1 MESAGRVR
9 ARPKREM
16 ENIVA
21 GQGCE
26 GPTWQCMRMR
36 DMRFLFFRV

>member
-1 MESAGRVR
+1 MERAGRVR

-26 GPTWQCMRMR
+26 RLMEQCMRMQ
-36 DMRFLFFRV
+36 DITSA